1 MITPMKPIYF
11 DNNATTPVRPEVF
24 AAMAPFLAPEGG
36 FGNPSSLHALG
47 QEAYGAMEAAR
58 EKVAALLGAAD
69 PGEIVFTSCGTES
82 DNAAVIGAAF
92 AHREKG
98 RHLITSAVEHHAVLH
113 ACDYLEQAHGFQVTR
128 LPVDRYGRVSPDD
141 LRRALRPDT
150 LLVSIMAANNEIGT
164 MEPLPEL
171 GAVCREAGILFH
183 TDAVQSAGKV
193 PLNLK
198 DLPVDLASI
207 SGHKLYG
214 PKGIG
219 ALYIR
224 RGVQLHA
231 LLHGGAHEKNR
242 RAGTENVP
250 GAVGLGEACRL
261 ALEEMAAE
269 EPRVRGL
276 RDRLEKG
283 LRERIPLVFLN
294 GHPTER
300 LGNTTNLTF
309 EAVEGESLVLA
320 LDQAGFTLK
329 NDHLPGV
336 EVSTGSA
343 CASGLLEPSHVLKA
357 IGVAPERIH
366 GSVRFSLGHFNTDAD
381 VDMALDIV
389 PRAVD
394 RLRTLSPI
402 WEDRQKDIA

>member
-1 MITPMKPIYF
+1 MKPLYF
-11 DNNATTPVRPEVF
+11 DNNATTPVRAEVF
-24 AAMAPFLAPEGG
+24 EAMAPFLAPDGVY
-36 FGNPSSLHALG
+36 GNPSSLHTLG
-47 QEAYGAMEAAR
+47 QQAHAALESAR
-58 EKVAALLGAAD
+58 EKVAALLGVAD
-69 PGEIVFTSCGTES
+69 PGEIVFTSCGTEA
-82 DNAAVIGAAF
+82 DNMAVIGAAF
-92 AHREKG
+92 AHRDKG

-113 ACDYLEQAHGFQVTR
+113 ACEYLEKFHGFEVTY
-128 LPVDRYGRVSPDD
+128 LPVDRFGRVSPDN
-141 LRRALRPDT
+141 LRAALRPGT
-150 LLVSIMAANNEIGT
+150 LLVSIMAANNEMGT
-164 MEPLPEL
+164 IEPIQEL
-171 GAVCREAGILFH
+171 GAICRSAGILFH

-193 PLNLK
+193 PLSLK
-198 DLPVDLASI
+198 DGPVDLAAI

-250 GAVGLGEACRL
+250 GAVGLGVACEL
-261 ALEEMAAE
+261 ALNEMATE
-269 EPRVRGL
+269 EPRVRAL

-283 LRERIPLVFLN
+283 LLERIPFVYVN

-309 EAVEGESLVLA
+309 EGVEGESLVLA

-329 NDHLPGV
+329 NDALPGV
-336 EVSTGSA
+336 EASTGSA

-357 IGVAPERIH
+357 IGVPPDRIH
-366 GSVRFSLGHFNTDAD
+366 GSVRFSLGHFNTGAD
-381 VDMALDIV
+381 IDCALDII
-389 PRAVD
+389 PKAVD
-394 RLRTLSPI
+394 RLRTLSPV
-402 WEDRQKDIA
+402 WEDRQKAGV

>member
-1 MITPMKPIYF
+1 MKPIYF
-11 DNNATTPVRPEVF
+11 DNNATTPVRAEVF
-24 AAMAPFLAPEGG
+24 EAMAPFLAPDGAY
-36 FGNPSSLHALG
+36 GNPSSLHTLG
-47 QEAYGAMEAAR
+47 QQAHSAMESSR

-69 PGEIVFTSCGTES
+69 SGEIVFTSCGTES
-82 DNAAVIGAAF
+82 DNMAVIGAAF
-92 AHREKG
+92 AHRDKG
-98 RHLITSAVEHHAVLH
+98 RHLVTSAVEHHAVIH
-113 ACDYLEQAHGFQVTR
+113 AFDYLEKEHGFQVTR
-128 LPVDRYGRVSPDD
+128 LPVDRYGRVSPDE
-141 LRRALRPDT
+141 LRQAIRTET

-164 MEPLPEL
+164 LEPIRAL
-171 GAVCREAGILFH
+171 GEICRDAGVLFH
-183 TDAVQSAGKV
+183 TDAVQSAGKI
-193 PLNLK
+193 PMNLK
-198 DLPVDLASI
+198 DDPVDLATI

-224 RGVQLHA
+224 RGVKLHA
-231 LLHGGAHEKNR
+231 LLHGGGHEKNR

-250 GAVGLGEACRL
+250 GAAGFGVACEL
-261 ALEEMAAE
+261 ALKEMASE

-283 LRERIPLVFLN
+283 LLERIPFVFVN
-294 GHPTER
+294 GHPLER
-300 LGNTTNLTF
+300 LGNTSNLTF
-309 EAVEGESLVLA
+309 DSVEGESLVLA

-329 NDHLPGV
+329 NDSLPGF

-357 IGVAPERIH
+357 IGVPPDRIH
-366 GSVRFSLGHFNTDAD
+366 GSVRFSLGHFNTTSD
-381 VDMALDIV
+381 VDMALDVI

-402 WEDRQKDIA
+402 WEDRMKEAARK

>member
-1 MITPMKPIYF
+1 MNPIYF
-11 DNNATTPVRPEVF
+11 DNNATTPVRAEVF
-24 AAMAPFLAPEGG
+24 EAMAPFLAPDGLY
-36 FGNPSSLHALG
+36 GNPSSLHTLG
-47 QEAYGAMEAAR
+47 QQAHAAMESAR

-69 PGEIVFTSCGTES
+69 PGEIVFTSCGTEA
-82 DNAAVIGAAF
+82 DNTAIMGAAF
-92 AHREKG
+92 AHRDKG

-113 ACDYLEQAHGFQVTR
+113 VCDYLEKEHGFQVTR
-128 LPVDRYGRVSPDD
+128 LPVDRNGRIAPED
-141 LRRALRPDT
+141 LRAALRPDT

-164 MEPLPEL
+164 IEPIEEL
-171 GAVCREAGILFH
+171 GAICRHAGVLFH
-183 TDAVQSAGKV
+183 TDAVQSAGKMS
-193 PLNLK
+193 LALK
-198 DLPVDLASI
+198 DVPVDLAAI

-250 GAVGLGEACRL
+250 GAVGLGAACDL
-261 ALEEMAAE
+261 ALREMSTE
-269 EPRVRGL
+269 EPRVRAL

-283 LRERIPLVFLN
+283 LLERIPLVFLN

-309 EAVEGESLVLA
+309 DGVEGESLVLA

-329 NDHLPGV
+329 NDALPGL

-357 IGVAPERIH
+357 IGVPPERIH

-381 VDMALDIV
+381 IQTALDII
-389 PRAVD
+389 PKTVD
-394 RLRTLSPI
+394 RLRTLSPL
-402 WEDRQKDIA
+402 WEDRQKEKV

>member
-1 MITPMKPIYF
+1 MKPIYF
-11 DNNATTPVRPEVF
+11 DNNATTPVRAEVF
-24 AAMAPFLAPEGG
+24 EAMKPFLAPDGG
-36 FGNPSSLHALG
+36 FGNPSSLHTLG
-47 QEAYGAMEAAR
+47 QQAHAAMERAR
-58 EKVAALLGAAD
+58 EQVAALVGAAD
-69 PGEIVFTSCGTES
+69 PSEIVFTSCGTEA
-82 DNAAVIGAAF
+82 DNMAIIGAAF
-92 AHREKG
+92 AHRDKG

-113 ACDYLEQAHGFQVTR
+113 ACDYLEKEHGFTVTY

-141 LRRALRPDT
+141 LRAVLRPDT
-150 LLVSIMAANNEIGT
+150 LLVSVMTANNEIGT
-164 MEPLPEL
+164 IEPIQEL
-171 GAVCREAGILFH
+171 GAVCRNAGVLFH

-193 PLNLK
+193 PL
-198 DLPVDLASI
+198 DLQGWPVDLAAL

-250 GAVGLGEACRL
+250 GAVGLGAACGL
-261 ALEEMAAE
+261 AHNEMATE
-269 EPRVRGL
+269 EPRVRAL

-283 LRERIPLVFLN
+283 LLERIPCSFVN
-294 GHPTER
+294 GHPSER

-309 EAVEGESLVLA
+309 DAVEGESLVLA

-329 NDHLPGV
+329 SDTLPGV
-336 EVSTGSA
+336 EISTGSA
-343 CASGLLEPSHVLKA
+343 CASGMLEPSHVLKA
-357 IGVAPERIH
+357 IGVPSDRIH
-366 GSVRFSLGHFNTDAD
+366 GSVRFSLGHFNTEADIDA
-381 VDMALDIV
+381 ALDII

-394 RLRTLSPI
+394 RLRSLSPI
-402 WEDRQKDIA
+402 WEDRQKAGV

>member
-1 MITPMKPIYF
+1 MKPIYF
-11 DNNATTPVRPEVF
+11 DNNATTPVRREVF
-24 AAMAPFLAPEGG
+24 DGMAPFLAPDGDY
-36 FGNPSSLHALG
+36 GNPSSLHTLG
-47 QEAYGAMEAAR
+47 QQAHAALESSR
-58 EKVAALLGAAD
+58 ERVAALLGAAD
-69 PGEIVFTSCGTES
+69 PGEIVFTSCGTEA
-82 DNAAVIGAAF
+82 DNMAVIGAAF
-92 AHREKG
+92 AHRDKG
-98 RHLITSAVEHHAVLH
+98 RHLITSAIEHHAVLH
-113 ACDYLEQAHGFQVTR
+113 ACDYLQEEHGFEVTR
-128 LPVDRYGRVSPDD
+128 LPVDRTGRISPDD
-141 LRRALRPDT
+141 LRSALRPDT

-164 MEPLPEL
+164 LEPIRAL
-171 GAVCREAGILFH
+171 GAICREAGVLFH

-193 PLNLK
+193 PLTLK
-198 DLPVDLASI
+198 DWPVDLATI

-224 RGVQLHA
+224 RGVQIHA

-250 GAVGLGEACRL
+250 GAVGLGVACAL
-261 ALEEMAAE
+261 ALKEMASE
-269 EPRVRGL
+269 EPRVRTL
-276 RDRLEKG
+276 RDRLEAG
-283 LRERIPLVFLN
+283 LLERIPFVFLN

-309 EAVEGESLVLA
+309 DAVEGESLVLA

-329 NDHLPGV
+329 NDGLPGLA
-336 EVSTGSA
+336 VSTGSA

-381 VDMALDIV
+381 IDVALDII
-389 PRAVD
+389 PKAVD

-402 WEDRQKDIA
+402 WEDRLKERV